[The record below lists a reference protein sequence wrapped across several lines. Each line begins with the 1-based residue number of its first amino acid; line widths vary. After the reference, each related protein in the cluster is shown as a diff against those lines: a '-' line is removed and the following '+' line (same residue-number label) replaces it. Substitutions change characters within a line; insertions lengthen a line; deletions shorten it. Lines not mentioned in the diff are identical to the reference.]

1 MAFRVSEPK
10 WVGVWHAR
18 DSSGI
23 KWAYRRSAI
32 YPAVLVELARQHRL
46 KVMARK
52 FRFRPIDNAD
62 RALQS
67 WHKYLPAEF
76 LILTQRQQTPDSW
89 HWRFLGLPWNP
100 RFRFAL

>member
-32 YPAVLVELARQHRL
+32 YPAILVELARQHRL

-52 FRFRPIDNAD
+52 FRFRRIDNAD
-62 RALQS
+62 RAPVLAQTFAGRVPHSYAAGCFDRKLKHLQ
-67 WHKYLPAEF
+67 LG
-76 LILTQRQQTPDSW
+76 LLQDRQTP
-89 HWRFLGLPWNP
+89 
-100 RFRFAL
+100 